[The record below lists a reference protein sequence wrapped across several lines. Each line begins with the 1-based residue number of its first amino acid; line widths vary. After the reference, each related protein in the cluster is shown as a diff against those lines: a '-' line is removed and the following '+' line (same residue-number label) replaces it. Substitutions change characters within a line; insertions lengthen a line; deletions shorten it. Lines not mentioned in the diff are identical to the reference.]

1 MRILKY
7 QFFRVTFEYNG
18 IRYFVKDCG
27 EHGENAIRLFK
38 KEDGEVIDIGAY
50 GYVTVSDVF
59 GYLFEKRG
67 QTYSQ
72 VDIKAFTK
80 LLNQYF
86 NNYFEDAEKSLTERK
101 IKKINERYKFEKKLI
116 KRIEN
121 IDKNPENTIKWEE
134 VKRMRKEETNSEK
147 EIIKLDASCTIVRK
161 DYLKLLEEIKGDML
175 AKGYAQDECKVCV
188 DNSKK
193 YEYDS
198 PSFREDF
205 EFHNMLISLLVFR
218 DRVGVKLDDYQG
230 TTALFETQKFKFCP
244 YCGKELKEGE

>member
-1 MRILKY
+1 MNKNMIKVKFYQKGEKMRILKY

-121 IDKNPENTIKWEE
+121 IDKNPESTIKWED
-134 VKRMRKEETNSEK
+134 VKTRKTFNFKDIISLNKENNKQEK
-147 EIIKLDASCTIVRK
+147 
-161 DYLKLLEEIKGDML
+161 
-175 AKGYAQDECKVCV
+175 CKFCI

-205 EFHNMLISLLVFR
+205 EFHNILISFLVFR
-218 DRVGVKLDDYQG
+218 DRAGVRLDDYQG
-230 TTALFETQKFKFCP
+230 ITALLETQKFKFCP
-244 YCGKELKEGE
+244 YCGKEL